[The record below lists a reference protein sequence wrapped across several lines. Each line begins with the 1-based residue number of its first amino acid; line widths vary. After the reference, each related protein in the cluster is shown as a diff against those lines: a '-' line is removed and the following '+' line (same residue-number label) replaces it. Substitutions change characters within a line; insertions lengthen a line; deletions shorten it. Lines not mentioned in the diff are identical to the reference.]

1 VTDAEPV
8 PAPPSDSG
16 AVDLGLTLWE
26 LQAEATEPGKASWVN
41 RRVEQLEF
49 LDTRAVRWRTSVDF
63 VVPGTAPP
71 IRLGT
76 HDYWLVPVTTFP
88 KRNLVAFDLRDEYAA
103 AMCLP
108 TLPETSGRLAPAVI
122 WAATVLLAPRPLPPG
137 LAADMEHIIAS
148 EPADHERQY
157 APFAAAGASLDVRRC
172 QRRLDEVSR
181 RRPGADLRIPLGARW
196 RWARDWAD
204 AQDALTAAQQDL
216 LLARR
221 GLAGLEQCPECAARD
236 LDDPGWARPELV
248 DPGECRR
255 CAAYQLMSDTD
266 FRREME
272 ELAANFVVHVA
283 VPSPPGSRMI
293 VKWCSEQPIS
303 FWTHRGL
310 LRRLGQSL
318 GLRCWP
324 VDVFIG
330 GRGGIHHLEVAAP
343 PGVDIVQILAEPA
356 VATDAGPGPVRSRGL
371 SPHVH
376 LRVPATPA
384 RYRATILV
392 RTSRQ
397 GWLTASWLVAA
408 LIAVIMGFGQADLP
422 VLFPPGAASGE
433 AGTAATLLLAL
444 VGVIATWLVRP
455 GEHPLASRLLEA
467 VRILM
472 LADVAAVLVGT
483 GDLVLHRATR
493 PLPVD
498 LWLVLFWVTCVVA
511 GFVTLARVFPVA
523 APERWGNRGW
533 PGKLGHRRGGAR

>member
-1 VTDAEPV
+1 MDQH
-8 PAPPSDSG
+8 
-16 AVDLGLTLWE
+16 AVDQGLTLWE
-26 LQAEATEPGKASWVN
+26 LQAEAADPGKASWIK

-63 VVPGTAPP
+63 IVPDSAPK
-71 IRLGT
+71 IRLGA
-76 HDYWLVPVTTFP
+76 HDFWLVPVTTFP

-108 TLPETSGRLAPAVI
+108 TLTETTGMLAPAVV
-122 WAATVLLAPRPLPPG
+122 WAATVLLAPQPLPPG
-137 LAADMEHIIAS
+137 LSADMEQIIAA
-148 EPADHERQY
+148 EPDDHERQY
-157 APFAAAGASLDVRRC
+157 APFAAAGAALDVMQC
-172 QRRLDEVSR
+172 QQRLDQVSR
-181 RRPGADLRIPLGARW
+181 RMAGRLGLANIRHVLEWCKARW
-196 RWARDWAD
+196 RWKREWAD
-204 AQDALTAAQQDL
+204 AQDALTEAQESL
-216 LLARR
+216 RIARKKM
-221 GLAGLEQCPECAARD
+221 AGVEQCPECPNND
-236 LDDPGWARPELV
+236 LADPTCAQHGPVEPEK
-248 DPGECRR
+248 CRR
-255 CAAYQLMSDTD
+255 CAAYRLMSDTD
-266 FRREME
+266 FRRQVE

-283 VPSPPGSRMI
+283 VPSPPGSRLI
-293 VKWCSEQPIS
+293 VKWSSEQPIS
-303 FWTHRGL
+303 FWTRKSL
-310 LRRLGQSL
+310 WRRLGQSL

-343 PGVDIVQILAEPA
+343 PGVDIVQIIAEPA
-356 VATDAGPGPVRSRGL
+356 VATKPGHGAVRSRGL

-376 LRVPATPA
+376 IRVPATPPT

-397 GWLTASWLVAA
+397 GWLTASWLVAM
-408 LIAVIMGFGQADLP
+408 LIAVIMGFGKADLP
-422 VLFPPGAASGE
+422 VLFPPNAASGE

-483 GDLVLHRATR
+483 GDLVLHRMTK
-493 PLPVD
+493 PLPED
-498 LWLVLFWVTCVVA
+498 LWLILFWVACVMA

-523 APERWGNRGW
+523 PPERWGNKGW
-533 PGKLGHRRGGAR
+533 PGMLMDKRGGAR